1 MPECSIW
8 IALKYA
14 HPLETHSRRDNR
26 ENKTF
31 FLYPSQEFL
40 SQMFGLAHF
49 KYRLNYAFSNF
60 YLAILFQVDV
70 SKFIFFFQI
79 PKSSLFYIF
88 GQNMLFWKPT
98 VNFTE
103 GLSFKDRRSIIDPV
117 DPITVR
123 ILNIDRVL
131 KNNFVAKIL
140 L

>member
-1 MPECSIW
+1 
-8 IALKYA
+8 
-14 HPLETHSRRDNR
+14 
-26 ENKTF
+26 
-31 FLYPSQEFL
+31 
-40 SQMFGLAHF
+40 
-49 KYRLNYAFSNF
+49 
-60 YLAILFQVDV
+60 
-70 SKFIFFFQI
+70 
-79 PKSSLFYIF
+79 
-88 GQNMLFWKPT
+88 MLFWKPT